1 MKIRIKKII
10 TQEIIKLKIIL
21 ILSFKFKNN
30 NKSLEIG

>member
-21 ILSFKFKNN
+21 ILSFKLKNN